1 MTINITDHM
10 FKFGGM
16 KYFRGNAHL
25 VELGT
30 IGEKKDPIGARAY
43 IDPAGKI
50 RASHLADRPIKQ
62 GRPLSIDW
70 DQVKK
75 ADLEAA
81 VSLKFFGMG
90 INGPTSFDY
99 AKAKRANLKLINYSI
114 AENPLK
120 RCLNND
126 ANTARRS
133 MFAEGN
139 DARVVS
145 EIWIVVE
152 AELATALDQNFQ
164 HNGDFSYAGQNLKL
178 DLSLGKTLNESI
190 SIGAGTVFAYKMHKV
205 KKWKKKTDKIE
216 DMEADYKG
224 MG

>member
-1 MTINITDHM
+1 MTIKITDHM
-10 FKFGGM
+10 FKYGGM

-25 VELGT
+25 VELGCH
-30 IGEKKDPIGARAY
+30 GEKKDPIGPKAY
-43 IDPAGKI
+43 LDVAGKI

-70 DQVKK
+70 DEVKR
-75 ADLEAA
+75 ADLESGI
-81 VSLKFFGMG
+81 SLKFFGMG
-90 INGPTSFDY
+90 AKGAASFDY
-99 AKAKRANLKLINYSI
+99 AKAKSANLQLINYSI

-126 ANTARRS
+126 ANTVRRS
-133 MFAEGN
+133 MFDEGN

-164 HNGDFSYAGQNLKL
+164 HNGEFSYAGQSLQL
-178 DLSLGKTLNESI
+178 ELSLGKTLNETI

-205 KKWKKKTDKIE
+205 KKWDKKTEQIE

-224 MG
+224 GS